1 MPQRKSEKGDG
12 NETQSENDFSKFSN
26 EMRTMFK
33 DFEQRIGT
41 RLKKL
46 DDKFTGI
53 FNELRED
60 INAVKTDMEEVKADV
75 QNMKSQVEDIEQ
87 SLEYQAG
94 RADDI
99 EKEQEE
105 KLARMNS
112 EFDDKLESL
121 NKKLMMLEKH
131 DRKYNLIFHGITE
144 EQGEKLYNKMRGF
157 FLHSLKIEEERVK
170 KIHFSNGHRL
180 PSDHDGPRP
189 VIMRFV
195 SYEDRELVL
204 SKAFNLAKTGMR
216 ILTDLP
222 VPMKKERQR
231 LAKIAYGIRQ
241 KENLKTRIR
250 DTGLDMILEVRK
262 DDSTRWAPRK
272 V

>member
-1 MPQRKSEKGDG
+1 MPQKRSEKSESAEAQCD
-12 NETQSENDFSKFSN
+12 DFCKFSN
-26 EMRTMFK
+26 DMRGMFK
-33 DFEQRIGT
+33 EFEQKIGS
-41 RLKKL
+41 RLKRI
-46 DDKFTGI
+46 DDKFTDI
-53 FNELRED
+53 FNELKEE
-60 INAVKTDMEEVKADV
+60 INGVKSDLSEVKSDV
-75 QNMKSQVEDIEQ
+75 QNIKSQVDDIEQ

-94 RADDI
+94 RVDDV
-99 EKEQEE
+99 EKEQED
-105 KLARMNS
+105 KLAKINS
-112 EFDDKLESL
+112 EVNEKVESL

-131 DRKYNLIFHGITE
+131 DRKYNLIFHGVTE

-189 VIMRFV
+189 IIMRFV

-204 SKAFNLAKTGMR
+204 SKAFTLAKTGMR

-250 DTGLDMILEVRK
+250 DVGLDMVLEVRK
-262 DDSTRWAPRK
+262 DDTVRWAPRK

>member
-1 MPQRKSEKGDG
+1 MPQRKSEKSEEG
-12 NETQSENDFSKFSN
+12 QSDTDFSKFTN
-26 EMRTMFK
+26 DIRGMFK
-33 DFEQRIGT
+33 EFEQKIGV

-46 DDKFTGI
+46 DEKFTGI

-60 INAVKTDMEEVKADV
+60 INEVKSDLTEVKSDV
-75 QNMKSQVEDIEQ
+75 QNIKSQVEDIEQ
-87 SLEYQAG
+87 SMEYQASKVE
-94 RADDI
+94 DL

-105 KLARMNS
+105 KLAKVNCDLQ
-112 EFDDKLESL
+112 EKIESL
-121 NKKLMMLEKH
+121 NKMLMMLEKH
-131 DRKYNLIFHGITE
+131 DRKYNLIFHGVAE

-157 FLHSLKIEEERVK
+157 FLHSLKIEEEKVK

-231 LAKIAYGIRQ
+231 LAKVAYGIRRD
-241 KENLKTRIR
+241 EHLKTRIR

-262 DDSTRWAPRK
+262 DDTVMWAQRK